1 MSRKMMQ
8 VVVAL
13 LVLVTFTAGAAT
25 AAPWSV
31 VDDLEAS
38 PLAAL
43 WERIVSWLQTPEPS
57 LVRTEGC
64 SMDPNGG
71 CHSGGSSEEGPHI
84 DPNG

>member
-1 MSRKMMQ
+1 MSRKMMR

-31 VDDLEAS
+31 ANDLEAS

-57 LVRTEGC
+57 VVWTEGC
-64 SMDPNGG
+64 HMDPDGRCSSGATTNEDPNG
-71 CHSGGSSEEGPHI
+71 
-84 DPNG
+84 